1 MTRCYENLAN
11 AIVLAAVDDYRE
23 VLRRWQQFP
32 EKQTYLAE
40 KRQLERFFRSGWF
53 SILTNINPE
62 VLMAQLIQ
70 EVA

>member
-23 VLRRWQQFP
+23 VLQRWQQFP
-32 EKQTYLAE
+32 EKQAYIAE
-40 KRQLERFFRSGWF
+40 KRELERFFRSGWF

-62 VLMAQLIQ
+62 VLMEQLIQ